1 MRTLSM
7 SSGRQSE
14 SATEQ
19 LVAVHASDLAKST
32 ALDVDIA
39 QFIALDFLRIPG
51 QVKSSPASFVG
62 LGFRAFRLRDRLL
75 TKLFET

>member
-39 QFIALDFLRIPG
+39 LDFLRIPG

-62 LGFRAFRLRDRLL
+62 QGFRAFRLRDRLL

>member
-39 QFIALDFLRIPG
+39 HDFLRSPG
-51 QVKSSPASFVG
+51 QVKSSLASFVG

-75 TKLFET
+75 TKLCET

>member
-1 MRTLSM
+1 M

-39 QFIALDFLRIPG
+39 LGILRVLGKSRNPNR
-51 QVKSSPASFVG
+51 QVMSSKLRSQE
-62 LGFRAFRLRDRLL
+62 FRAFSLRDRLL